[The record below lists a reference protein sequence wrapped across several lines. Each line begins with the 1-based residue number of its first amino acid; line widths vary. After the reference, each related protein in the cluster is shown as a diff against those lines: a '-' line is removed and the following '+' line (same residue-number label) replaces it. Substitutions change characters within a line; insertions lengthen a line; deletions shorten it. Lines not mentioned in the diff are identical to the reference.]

1 MRVEGTHKREN
12 ANEVGKLG
20 AEQTE
25 EAREVGHNRDPKP
38 PCTPQVHATRK
49 PLTHATEQRPQ
60 PLEHP

>member
-25 EAREVGHNRDPKP
+25 EARELKEAKAS
-38 PCTPQVHATRK
+38 ATVW
-49 PLTHATEQRPQ
+49 QFIW
-60 PLEHP
+60 